1 MSSLQETVLH
11 NSGMDLEEDIEE
23 IVFNTDRLIAS
34 LKSWKINK
42 SDRIMLAN
50 AVNIVYLAR

>member
-1 MSSLQETVLH
+1 MSSLQETILH

>member
-11 NSGMDLEEDIEE
+11 NSGMDLDEDIEE
-23 IVFNTDRLIAS
+23 IVFNTDRLIDS

-50 AVNIVYLAR
+50 AVNIIYLAR

>member
-11 NSGMDLEEDIEE
+11 NSGMDLYEDIEE

-50 AVNIVYLAR
+50 AVNIIYLAR

>member
-1 MSSLQETVLH
+1 MSSLQEIVLH

-23 IVFNTDRLIAS
+23 IVFNIDSLIAS

-50 AVNIVYLAR
+50 AINIIYLAR

>member
-50 AVNIVYLAR
+50 AVNIIYLAR

>member
-11 NSGMDLEEDIEE
+11 NSGMDLDEDIEE

-50 AVNIVYLAR
+50 AVNIINLAR

>member
-1 MSSLQETVLH
+1 MSSIQETVLH

-23 IVFNTDRLIAS
+23 IVFNTDRLIQA
-34 LKSWKINK
+34 LKSNKINK
-42 SDRIMLAN
+42 DDRLMLAN

>member
-11 NSGMDLEEDIEE
+11 NSGMDLDDDIEE

-50 AVNIVYLAR
+50 AVNIIYLAR

>member
-11 NSGMDLEEDIEE
+11 NSGMDLDEDIEE

>member
-11 NSGMDLEEDIEE
+11 NSGMDLDEDIEE

-50 AVNIVYLAR
+50 AVNIIYLAR